1 MRPQSRGSL
10 MNEDMNKSV
19 VEPEEEP
26 SQEER
31 LVPVS
36 ESIRYRKRAQS
47 AEQKAAMLEEE
58 VAKAKSQNEQLCEK
72 VGRIELENRLVTKLI
87 SAGVSDL
94 EAAVSIAKARIDGR
108 DDADVDDVVEQL
120 RREKQYLFLSS
131 DLPASPSRTSGVK
144 QKNSGG
150 QGIIERAAQRAAR
163 SGHRGDLLEYL
174 KLRRSVM

>member
-1 MRPQSRGSL
+1 
-10 MNEDMNKSV
+10 MNDDVNKSI
-19 VEPEEEP
+19 EELEEDP
-26 SQEER
+26 SQEHK

-47 AEQKAAMLEEE
+47 AERKAAMLEEQ

-72 VGRIELENRLVTKLI
+72 VGRIELENGLVTKLI

-94 EAAVSIAKARIDGR
+94 EAAVSIAKARIEGR
-108 DDADVDDVVEQL
+108 DDADVDEVVEQL
-120 RREKQYLFLSS
+120 RREKQYLFNDAGLH
-131 DLPASPSRTSGVK
+131 LSPSKTSGVK

-150 QGIIERAAQRAAR
+150 QSIIERAAQRAAK

>member
-10 MNEDMNKSV
+10 MDDDVSKSV
-19 VEPEEEP
+19 VELEEDSP
-26 SQEER
+26 QEER
-31 LVPVS
+31 LVPMS

-47 AEQKAAMLEEE
+47 AERKVAMLEEE
-58 VAKAKSQNEQLCEK
+58 VAKAKSQNEELCEK

-94 EAAVSIAKARIDGR
+94 EAAVSIAKARMEGR
-108 DDADVDDVVEQL
+108 SDSDVDDVVEQL
-120 RREKQYLFLSS
+120 RSEKQYLFLSG
-131 DLPASPSRTSGVK
+131 DLSASPSKTSGVK

-150 QGIIERAAQRAAR
+150 QSIVERAAQRAAR

-174 KLRRSVM
+174 KLRRGVM